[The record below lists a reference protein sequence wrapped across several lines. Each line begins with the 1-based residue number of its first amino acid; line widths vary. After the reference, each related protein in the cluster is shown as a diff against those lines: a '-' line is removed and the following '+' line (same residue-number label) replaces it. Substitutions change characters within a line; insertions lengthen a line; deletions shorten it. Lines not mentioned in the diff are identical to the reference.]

1 MRKRIYL
8 PKTLEELKSLGKDR
22 IRELWER
29 YFKDV
34 ERLAEEQGQEGA
46 SRVSTSGETEE
57 RLQPA
62 QPKPGTS
69 SPSLP
74 NMLRPLW
81 HKVQC
86 ENHNISIDQKNITK
100 LNKYS
105 KDPEGCIEKSF
116 KAKYHIR
123 SGTEIVKTFQGK
135 QFKVLVKSPDEFIHD
150 GKSYRTLSAVA
161 MAICGKKVS
170 GYDFF
175 GLNNKGY
182 EKSIVS
188 KAEEVA

>member
-1 MRKRIYL
+1 MMVRKI
-8 PKTLEELKSLGKDR
+8 
-22 IRELWER
+22 
-29 YFKDV
+29 
-34 ERLAEEQGQEGA
+34 
-46 SRVSTSGETEE
+46 
-57 RLQPA
+57 
-62 QPKPGTS
+62 
-69 SPSLP
+69 
-74 NMLRPLW
+74 W

-135 QFKVLVKSPDEFIHD
+135 QFKVLVKAPDEFIHD